1 MVDTHYDLLSICYK
15 CYIDNDYSKIE
26 KFSKEIISSG
36 VKCIFANLYFMSK
49 KEMIDELGINY
60 YREDVSILDMFKISK
75 SILNKYLPNIEFVY
89 SIEGC
94 DYLNIEDL
102 EPLYNEGLRSILLVW
117 NEENKYGSGNRSDKG
132 LTLEGKEFIEKAIEL
147 GIGIDVSH
155 ANEPTFY
162 GIIEVVKDN
171 INKGKD
177 VLCYASHSNS
187 RKLHDRPRNL
197 TDDELYAL
205 KSVNGYVGLLSNSHF
220 ISCGHTGLSSIQKD
234 EYMKHI
240 AYVGNIIGYDKVMLS
255 TDNMMFM
262 ADYDPEYGLV
272 GIFNYPNIKDEIEVE
287 LLKYFDSNTK
297 DNILFNNAYSIV
309 EKLNTNQKQKKITN

>member
-49 KEMIDELGINY
+49 KEMIDELGANY

-75 SILNKYLPNIEFVY
+75 AILEKFLPNIEFIY

-94 DYLNIEDL
+94 DYLSIDDL
-102 EPLYNEGLRSILLVW
+102 EPLYNEGLRSLLLVW
-117 NEENKYGSGNRSDKG
+117 NEENRYGSGNRSDKG
-132 LTLEGKEFIEKAIEL
+132 LTNEGRLFINKAIEL
-147 GIGIDVSH
+147 GIGIDLSH

-171 INKGKD
+171 INRGKE

-187 RKLHDRPRNL
+187 RRLYDRPRNL

-220 ISCGHTGLSSIQKD
+220 ISCGHTAPKDIQRKKYI
-234 EYMKHI
+234 EHI
-240 AYVGNIIGYDKVMLS
+240 LYVGSIIGFDKVMLS

-262 ADYDPEYGLV
+262 ADYDFEYGLV
-272 GIFNYPNIKDEIEVE
+272 GIYNYSTIKKDIEE
-287 LLKYFDSNTK
+287 DLLKYISK
-297 DNILFNNAYSIV
+297 DKSEDILFNNAYTIV
-309 EKLNTNQKQKKITN
+309 NKLNNNIKKVNY

>member
-49 KEMIDELGINY
+49 KEMIYELGANY

-75 SILNKYLPNIEFVY
+75 AILEKYLPNIEFIY

-94 DYLNIEDL
+94 DYLSIDDL
-102 EPLYNEGLRSILLVW
+102 EPLYNEGLRSLLLVW

-132 LTLEGKEFIEKAIEL
+132 LTNEGRLFINKAIEL
-147 GIGIDVSH
+147 GIGIDLSH

-162 GIIEVVKDN
+162 GIIEVVKDY

-220 ISCGHTGLSSIQKD
+220 ISCGHTAPKDIQRKKYI
-234 EYMKHI
+234 EHI
-240 AYVGNIIGYDKVMLS
+240 LYVGSIIGFDKVMLS

-262 ADYDPEYGLV
+262 ADYDLEYGLV
-272 GIFNYPNIKDEIEVE
+272 GIFNYSNIKDEIEVE
-287 LLKYFDSNTK
+287 LLKYFDSNIK
-297 DNILFNNAYSIV
+297 DNILFNNAYTIV
-309 EKLNTNQKQKKITN
+309 NKLNNNIKKLTIS

>member
-26 KFSKEIISSG
+26 KFSSEIKSSG
-36 VKCIFANLYFMSK
+36 VKCIFANLYFMSR
-49 KEMIDELGINY
+49 KEMIDELGPNY
-60 YREDVSILDMFKISK
+60 FREDVSILEMFRISK
-75 SILNKYLPNIEFVY
+75 RILESYLPDIEFIY

-94 DYLNIEDL
+94 DYLNIDDL

-117 NEENKYGSGNRSDKG
+117 NEENKYGSGNRSNKG
-132 LTLEGKEFIEKAIEL
+132 LTKEGKEFIDKAIEL

-171 INKGKD
+171 INKGKE

-197 TDDELYAL
+197 TDEQLYAL
-205 KSVNGYVGLLSNSHF
+205 RSVDGYVGLLSNAHF
-220 ISCGHTGLSSIQKD
+220 ISCGHKVHSYIQQE

-240 AYVGNIIGYDKVMLS
+240 VYVGSIVGYDRVMLS

-272 GIFNYPNIKDEIEVE
+272 GIFDYSNIKNATEVN
-287 LLKYFDSNTK
+287 LLKHFNINTVN
-297 DNILFNNAYSIV
+297 DILFNNAYGIAL
-309 EKLNTNQKQKKITN
+309 KLKHKQKQKKIAN